1 MKPTLHQVTAVLS
14 VSLLMGT
21 LPALGQSAGKE
32 PALSAGEARVVD
44 MKIES
49 MRSLSDRKV
58 AREWSNAKKV
68 AEVICRPHATAYW
81 KKTVPG
87 TERVVLGTSDPSTLV
102 LESDRKLTGSGQYRT
117 SKGWTDFKFTCELN
131 PDRGRV
137 RNFDVTPVTEAKK

>member
-1 MKPTLHQVTAVLS
+1 MKRLLLQVSAVLS
-14 VSLLMGT
+14 VSLLMGSF
-21 LPALGQSAGKE
+21 PALCQPSKRE
-32 PALSAGEARVVD
+32 PALSAGEARVID

-49 MRSLSDRKV
+49 MRSESDRKA
-58 AREWSNAKKV
+58 ARDWSNAKKV

-87 TERVVLGTSDPSTLV
+87 TERVTLGTSDSSTLV

-117 SKGWTDFKFTCELN
+117 SKGWTDFNFTCELN

-137 RNFDVTPVTEAKK
+137 SNFEVAPITEAKK

>member
-1 MKPTLHQVTAVLS
+1 MKGIVLQIAAVFS
-14 VSLLMGT
+14 VPLLMGA
-21 LPALGQSAGKE
+21 LPVLSQPTKRE
-32 PALSAGEARVVD
+32 PALSAGEARVID

-81 KKTVPG
+81 KKTVPE
-87 TERVVLGTSDPSTLV
+87 TERVILGTSDPATLV

-117 SKGWTDFKFTCELN
+117 PKGWTDFNFTCDLN

-137 RNFDVTPVTEAKK
+137 TNFEAAPVTEAKK

>member
-1 MKPTLHQVTAVLS
+1 VKGILLQVAAVLCVFLS
-14 VSLLMGT
+14 TGA
-21 LPALGQSAGKE
+21 LPALSQSSRRE
-32 PALSAGEARVVD
+32 PALSAGEARVID

-49 MRSLSDRKV
+49 MRSVSDRKV

-68 AEVICRPHATAYW
+68 AEVICRPHAISYW

-87 TERVVLGTSDPSTLV
+87 TERVLLGTSDPATLV

-117 SKGWTDFKFTCELN
+117 SKGWTDFNFTCELN

-137 RNFDVTPVTEAKK
+137 SKFEVAPVIEAKK

>member
-1 MKPTLHQVTAVLS
+1 MKRILPQVTAVLS
-14 VSLLMGT
+14 VSLLMGS
-21 LPALGQSAGKE
+21 LPALGQSSGKE
-32 PALSAGEARVVD
+32 PALSAGEARVID

-49 MRSLSDRKV
+49 MHSLSDRKV

-87 TERVVLGTSDPSTLV
+87 TERVILGTSDPSTLV
-102 LESDRKLTGSGQYRT
+102 LDSDRKLTGFGQYRT
-117 SKGWTDFKFTCELN
+117 SKGWTDFNFTCELN

-137 RNFDVTPVTEAKK
+137 SNFDVTPVTEAKK